1 VAIKGEDRMPH
12 PDPMHLLQLLVLLRA
27 VGAFAGVVAGLLG
40 VGGGIILVP
49 AFLHTFVALGYD
61 GPRIMQVCLATSLA
75 TLVFTSARSLGA
87 HNRKGAVLWP
97 VLRGW
102 GPGIAVG
109 ALAGVIAA
117 GGLRSTTLMLIFG
130 VLGTIIGVYIG
141 FGRDHWRLG
150 GELPKGLGRAI
161 TAPVIGFLSVLM
173 GIGGGS
179 FGVPLMRLYN
189 VPIHRAV
196 GTASGFGLMIAIP
209 SVIGFLLQGWGAPG
223 LPPFTV
229 GLVNMP
235 AFLVVIGVT
244 MITTTWG
251 VHLAHAMNPRP
262 LKLAFAA
269 FIMLM
274 ALNMLRK
281 ALMG

>member
-1 VAIKGEDRMPH
+1 MTALPPLAE
-12 PDPMHLLQLLVLLRA
+12 LLPLAAMLV
-27 VGAFAGVVAGLLG
+27 VIGGIAGIIAGLLG
-40 VGGGIILVP
+40 VGGGIVLVP
-49 AFLHTFVALGYD
+49 AFLYTFQALGYN
-61 GPRIMQVCLATSLA
+61 GPQIMQVCLATSLA
-75 TLVFTSARSLGA
+75 TIVFTSQRSVRA
-87 HNRKGAVLWP
+87 HSKKGAVDWDI
-97 VLRGW
+97 LRGW
-102 GPGIAVG
+102 GPGIAIG
-109 ALAGVIAA
+109 ATLGVIVA
-117 GGLRSTTLMLIFG
+117 GGMKTTALMLIFG
-130 VLGTIIGVYIG
+130 VLGTIVGLYLA
-141 FGRDHWRLG
+141 FGRETWRLG
-150 GELPKGLGRAI
+150 DHMPTGIGRAL

-223 LPPFTV
+223 LPPMTV
-229 GLVNMP
+229 GLVNVP
-235 AFLVVIGVT
+235 AFLIVIGITLV
-244 MITTTWG
+244 TTTWG
-251 VHLAHAMNPRP
+251 VRLAHAMNPRP

-281 ALMG
+281 ALAG